1 MEQGK
6 LTSINPLITHGNEF
20 RGEIKVLNR
29 ARQVKTCIK
38 VNHRVN
44 LLDSLQYSLLNMNH
58 KIKIDIMGSN
68 ELKDQKYVEVLHL
81 LEEKLEY
88 HCSIKLISHQREES
102 ECEKREKGWCCSPKE
117 YTPRI
122 QVLPRLIIW
131 TKHYKFKIIL
141 AK

>member
-1 MEQGK
+1 MENGKKKENLTCTHMEQGK

-68 ELKDQKYVEVLHL
+68 ELKD
-81 LEEKLEY
+81 
-88 HCSIKLISHQREES
+88 
-102 ECEKREKGWCCSPKE
+102 
-117 YTPRI
+117 
-122 QVLPRLIIW
+122 
-131 TKHYKFKIIL
+131 
-141 AK
+141 